1 MAKSLKSVGRAAVA
15 ALCLVNFFPITAN
28 AAATESQKPGS
39 LLVPS
44 VPSPIAQSNH
54 YTVNVR
60 ADGDTQWQPVELYW
74 TRVMV
79 ANVTTG
85 AAIYHNSSV
94 GTFDFDGVVNLSIEP
109 SRDVFPTVDSVRIR
123 PLSYDIPWKL
133 DGRAILLT
141 LAEPTNLVVEVNG
154 DVFQV
159 LHLFLNRMD
168 TGAPQQEEN
177 KAITSFG
184 PGYHKLTETY
194 KISSGETVYLAPGA
208 VIQGSF
214 LFLHADNARL
224 VGHGVIYGSTLNAVN
239 VSFSNNIVVDGPTV
253 LSPLHAS
260 VGVGSSRN
268 VLVRNLRV
276 ISSGQWGDGI
286 DTWCSHNIIYERLFM
301 RTADDSLAFY
311 LASSGYSGDS
321 QNITVRDSTVWAD
334 VAHPLNVGGF
344 GGNETMSDVTFDN
357 IDILDQHEPQTFY
370 QGCMAMTASNGN
382 IVKNVLFSNIHVEN
396 FRLGMLF
403 SFKVAYNPKYDSYAG
418 GTLSN
423 IMVRNVEYNGSE
435 SNLSILSGY
444 DKNSQIEFVSFEGLK
459 INGKLIWSGMQKA
472 PWYAVSDYV
481 PMWVGAH
488 VANVTWSE

>member
-1 MAKSLKSVGRAAVA
+1 MARSLKSLGRAAVA
-15 ALCLVNFFPITAN
+15 ALSLVSFIPITAN
-28 AAATESQKPGS
+28 ATAAESQKPRS

-44 VPSPIAQSNH
+44 VPSPIAQSNN
-54 YTVNVR
+54 YIVNVR
-60 ADGDTQWQPVELYW
+60 TDNDTQWQPVELYW

-94 GTFDFDGVVNLSIEP
+94 GTFDFDGIVNISIEP
-109 SRDVFPTVDSVRIR
+109 SRDTFPSVDSVRIR
-123 PLSYDIPWKL
+123 PLSYNIPWKL
-133 DGRAILLT
+133 DGRTILLT
-141 LAEPTNLVVEVNG
+141 ISKPTNLVVEVNG

-159 LHLFLNRMD
+159 LHLFLNKMD
-168 TGAPQQEEN
+168 TGAPHHEKN
-177 KAITSFG
+177 KTVTSFS
-184 PGYHKLTETY
+184 PGYHKLNETY

-214 LFLHADNARL
+214 VFLHAEEARL
-224 VGHGVIYGSTLNAVN
+224 IGHGIIYGSTLNAVN

-286 DTWCSHNIIYERLFM
+286 DTWCSHNIIYEKLFM
-301 RTADDSLAFY
+301 RTADDCLAFY
-311 LASSGYSGDS
+311 LSSSGYSGNS
-321 QNITVRDSTVWAD
+321 QNITVRDSAVWAD

-357 IDILDQHEPQTFY
+357 IDILDQHEPQIYY
-370 QGCMAMTASNGN
+370 QGCMAMSTSNGN
-382 IVKNVLFSNIHVEN
+382 IVKNVLFSNINVES

-423 IMVRNVEYNGSE
+423 ITVRNVEYNGSD
-435 SNLSILSGY
+435 SNLSILSGF
-444 DKNSQIEFVSFEGLK
+444 DKDSQIEFVSFEGLK
-459 INGKLIWSGMQKA
+459 VNGKLIWSGMEKA

-481 PMWVGAH
+481 PAWVGAH
-488 VANVTWSE
+488 VVNVTWSQ

>member
-1 MAKSLKSVGRAAVA
+1 MAGSLKSLGRAAVA
-15 ALCLVNFFPITAN
+15 ALGFVSFFPITAIAV
-28 AAATESQKPGS
+28 AAESQKPRS

-44 VPSPIAQSNH
+44 VPSPIAQSNN
-54 YTVNVR
+54 YIVNVR
-60 ADGDTQWQPVELYW
+60 ADSDMQWQPVELYW

-85 AAIYHNSSV
+85 AAIYYNSSV
-94 GTFDFDGVVNLSIEP
+94 GTFDFDGVIQISIEP
-109 SRDVFPTVDSVRIR
+109 SQDVFSSVDSVRIR

-133 DGRAILLT
+133 DGRTILLT
-141 LAEPTNLVVEVNG
+141 LVEPTNLVVEVNG

-159 LHLFLNRMD
+159 LHLFLNNMD
-168 TGAPQQEEN
+168 TGAHQQEKSETV
-177 KAITSFG
+177 TSFG
-184 PGYHKLTETY
+184 PGYHKLNETY

-208 VIQGSF
+208 VVWGSF

-224 VGHGVIYGSTLNAVN
+224 IGHGVIYGSTLNAVN

-268 VLVRNLRV
+268 ILVRNLRV

-311 LASSGYSGDS
+311 LAPSGYSGDS
-321 QNITVRDSTVWAD
+321 QNLTVRDSAVWAD

-344 GGNETMSDVTFDN
+344 GGNQTMSDVTFNN
-357 IDILDQHEPQTFY
+357 IDILDQHEPQIYY
-370 QGCMAMTASNGN
+370 QGCMAMSTSNGN
-382 IVKNVLFSNIHVEN
+382 IVKNVLFSNIRVEN

-423 IMVRNVEYNGSE
+423 ITVRNVEYNGSD

-444 DKNSQIEFVSFEGLK
+444 DKNSQVEFVSFEGLK

-488 VANVTWSE
+488 VVNVTWSE